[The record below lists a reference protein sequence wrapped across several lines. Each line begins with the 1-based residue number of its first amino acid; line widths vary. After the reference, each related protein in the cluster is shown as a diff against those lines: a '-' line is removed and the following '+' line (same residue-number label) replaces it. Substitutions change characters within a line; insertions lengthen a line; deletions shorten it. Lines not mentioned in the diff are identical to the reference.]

1 MQIQHYYCNY
11 QLSVTIHEQHTK
23 TKNTPLLTYSP
34 GFKWISELLPV
45 PVESPV
51 PVTVTVVSLQREEQ
65 LINLFRP

>member
-1 MQIQHYYCNY
+1 MQIQHYY

-51 PVTVTVVSLQREEQ
+51 PVTDTVVSLQRDV
-65 LINLFRP
+65 